1 MSVEQAL
8 DLARQMQAA
17 GQFKDALALLKAVLD
32 QEPANKDANLLIL
45 DLARRMQEAGQFKD
59 ALALLKA
66 VVDQDP
72 AKSSKEANL
81 LMGEVLL
88 DSGAESNYDQARLR
102 FKEVLNVESSNF
114 RANLGT
120 GKIWLANGLWR
131 QAVAYL
137 EKAERVASDTQRSEA
152 KRLLAHAY
160 AGAGDLPKA
169 LKTADE
175 AVDAAPRDLDALQT
189 RVEIEIRLTVAR
201 RDAKQLEKALEG
213 AEVFVPRAEQ
223 AVEQAPGDGKALDR
237 LNSAYELALSAL
249 RSYHNTFYELDRGQ
263 PTDRVRSGS
272 EAQVADI
279 LLRVVDIHRRQAA
292 LRFTLAEHAATGFLE
307 RAVEYQPKS
316 IRCLEALA
324 DAYARI
330 KDRVRAIEVYRRII
344 ELDPNHAAAR
354 QYLDAADAPAQ
365 RELRPPATQPTTA
378 TSGTGLGG

>member
-1 MSVEQAL
+1 MIARITVLALAAVVSAALGQGQAGAGGAPQAETRPAGMSVEQML

-32 QEPANKDANLLIL
+32 Q
-45 DLARRMQEAGQFKD
+45 
-59 ALALLKA
+59 
-66 VVDQDP
+66 DP
-72 AKSSKEANL
+72 VNKEANL
-81 LMGEVLL
+81 LTGEVLL
-88 DSGAESNYDQARLR
+88 DSGAESDYDQARLR
-102 FKEVLNVESSNF
+102 FKEVLKVEPSNF

-120 GKIWLANGLWR
+120 GKVWLANGLWR

-137 EKAERVASDTQRSEA
+137 KKANEPGIAPDARRSEA
-152 KRLLAHAY
+152 KRLLARAY

-169 LKTADE
+169 LETADE

-189 RVEIEIRLTVAR
+189 RVEIGLTVAR
-201 RDAKQLEKALEG
+201 RDAKQLEKAL
-213 AEVFVPRAEQ
+213 ADTEVFVQRAEQ

-237 LNSAYELALSAL
+237 LNSAYQLALSAL
-249 RSYHNTFYELDRGQ
+249 RSYHNTFYELDNRGQ

-279 LLRVVDIHRRQAA
+279 LLRLVDIHRRQAA
-292 LRFTLAEHAATGFLE
+292 LRFTLAEHDATVFLE

-330 KDRVRAIEVYRRII
+330 KDRVRAIEIYRRII

-354 QYLDAADAPAQ
+354 QYLDAAGAPAQ

-378 TSGTGLGG
+378 TSGTGSGG